1 MSKKQNPSNK
11 AGNPMQG
18 SMKKGTLSRLIKIIW
33 KDYKVRLIIVI
44 ACLIINSITMALLTT
59 ALKPL
64 IDDCITP
71 FIGQQS
77 PDYAKLVQ
85 YILYIGAVGL
95 AGIIASFVSNI
106 VLVTVSQ
113 GTQRKIRNT
122 LFNKMQSFP
131 IKFFDTHKHGDI
143 MSVYTNDV
151 DTLEEMIGRSLP
163 EALTSII
170 KIISYLI
177 SMISLSPLLTLFVVI
192 FSILTILVTKG
203 FAQRSGKYFVGQQ
216 KSIGKVNGFIEEM
229 LNGQKVVKVFTHE
242 EIAKQEFDKV
252 NEELFENMN
261 QANKYANLMMPVA
274 HNLGNIQY
282 VAIAALG
289 TLLALAGQLPLT
301 LGTLIAFLQL
311 SRQFTQPIDQ
321 SMMQINSI
329 IRAMA
334 GTSRVFEMMD
344 IEEEQDNG
352 YVTLVNVKEDKNGNL
367 IECDKKT
374 GRWAWKHPHHDG
386 TTELIELKGRI
397 DIEDINFS
405 YDGEKEVL
413 HHISLYAKPGQKIA
427 FVGATGAGKTTITNL
442 INRFYEVDEGK
453 IRYDGINI
461 TKIKKADLRK
471 SLGMVL
477 QDVNLFTGTIKENIK
492 YGRPDATDEE
502 VIEAA
507 KLANADGFIR
517 HLPEGYDTMLT
528 ENGSQ
533 LSQGQRQLLSI
544 ARAAIANPPVMILD
558 EATSSIDT
566 RTEKIIQDGMD
577 KLMEGRTVLVI
588 AHRLSTVKN
597 AKAIMVMSNGEIIE
611 RGDHEQLIAQ
621 RGEYYQLYT
630 GNLELE

>member
-1 MSKKQNPSNK
+1 MAKKKQNIPSK
-11 AGNPMQG
+11 GQKGAIH
-18 SMKKGTLSRLIKIIW
+18 KGTFKRLLKIIW
-33 KDYKVRLIIVI
+33 KDYKPQLVIVI
-44 ACLIINSITMALLTT
+44 ICIIINSITGAILTSLL
-59 ALKPL
+59 KEL
-64 IDDCITP
+64 IDGCIMP
-71 FIGQQS
+71 IIGQEN
-77 PDYAKLVQ
+77 PDFANLIQ
-85 YILYIGAVGL
+85 YSIFFAGVAVT
-95 AGIIASFVSNI
+95 GIVASLVSNLI
-106 VLVTVSQ
+106 LVKVSQ

-163 EALTSII
+163 EAMTSII
-170 KIISYLI
+170 TIVSILVA
-177 SMISLSPLLTLFVVI
+177 MLVQSPLLTVLVVV
-192 FSILTILVTKG
+192 FSLLTIFVTKG
-203 FAQRSGKYFVGQQ
+203 FAQRSGKHFIGQQ

-229 LNGQKVVKVFTHE
+229 LNGQKVIKVFTHE
-242 EIAKQEFDKV
+242 EQSKKDFDKV

-282 VAIAALG
+282 VAIAAIGTVLALTGNLVLTVG
-289 TLLALAGQLPLT
+289 TLV
-301 LGTLIAFLQL
+301 AFLQL
-311 SRQFTQPIDQ
+311 TRQFTRPIDQ

-334 GTSRVFEMMD
+334 GASRVFEMMD

-352 YVTLVNVKEDKNGNL
+352 YVTLVNVKEVNGEL
-367 IECDKKT
+367 VECEEKT
-374 GRWAWKHPHHDG
+374 GRWAWKHPHHNG
-386 TTELIELKGRI
+386 VTELIELKGRI
-397 DIEDINFS
+397 DVEDINFS

-461 TKIKKADLRK
+461 TKIKKADLRR

-477 QDVNLFTGTIKENIK
+477 QDVNLFTGTIKDNIR

-507 KLANADGFIR
+507 KLANADSFIR

-533 LSQGQRQLLSI
+533 LSQGQRQLISI
-544 ARAAIANPPVMILD
+544 ARAAVADPPVMIMD

-597 AKAIMVMSNGEIIE
+597 AKAIMVMANGEIIE

-621 RGEYYQLYT
+621 KGEYYQLYT

>member
-1 MSKKQNPSNK
+1 LFF
-11 AGNPMQG
+11 AGVAVTG
-18 SMKKGTLSRLIKIIW
+18 
-33 KDYKVRLIIVI
+33 IV
-44 ACLIINSITMALLTT
+44 
-59 ALKPL
+59 
-64 IDDCITP
+64 
-71 FIGQQS
+71 
-77 PDYAKLVQ
+77 
-85 YILYIGAVGL
+85 
-95 AGIIASFVSNI
+95 ASLVSNLI
-106 VLVTVSQ
+106 LVKVSQ
-113 GTQRKIRNT
+113 GTQRKIRNA

-163 EALTSII
+163 EAMTSII
-170 KIISYLI
+170 TIISILVA
-177 SMISLSPLLTLFVVI
+177 MIIQSPLLTVFVVV
-192 FSILTILVTKG
+192 FSLLTIFVTKG
-203 FAQRSGKYFVGQQ
+203 FAQRSGKHFIGQQ

-229 LNGQKVVKVFTHE
+229 LNGQKVIKVFTHE
-242 EIAKQEFDKV
+242 EQSKKEFDEV
-252 NEELFENMN
+252 NEELFDNMN

-274 HNLGNIQY
+274 HNMGNIQY
-282 VAIAALG
+282 VAIAAIG
-289 TLLALAGQLPLT
+289 TLLALTGNLALT
-301 LGTLIAFLQL
+301 VGTLVAFLQL
-311 SRQFTQPIDQ
+311 TRQFARPIDQ

-334 GTSRVFEMMD
+334 GASRVFEMMD
-344 IEEEQDNG
+344 IEEEKDEG
-352 YVTLVNVKEDKNGNL
+352 YVTLVNVKEVNGEL
-367 IECDKKT
+367 VECEEKT
-374 GRWAWKHPHHDG
+374 GRWAWKHPHHNG
-386 TTELIELKGRI
+386 VTELVELKGRI
-397 DIEDINFS
+397 DVEDINFS

-442 INRFYEVDEGK
+442 INRFYEVDDGK

-471 SLGMVL
+471 SLGVVL
-477 QDVNLFTGTIKENIK
+477 QDVNLFTGTIKDNIR

-507 KLANADGFIR
+507 KLANADSFIR

-544 ARAAIANPPVMILD
+544 ARAAVADPPVMILD

-597 AKAIMVMSNGEIIE
+597 AKAIMVMANGEIIE

-621 RGEYYQLYT
+621 KGEYYQLYT

>member
-1 MSKKQNPSNK
+1 MAKKKQNNPSK
-11 AGNPMQG
+11 GQQG
-18 SMKKGTLSRLIKIIW
+18 AIHKGTFKRLLKIIW
-33 KDYKVRLIIVI
+33 NDYKPQLIIVTI
-44 ACLIINSITMALLTT
+44 CIIINSITGAVLTSLL
-59 ALKPL
+59 KKL
-64 IDDCITP
+64 IDDCIMP
-71 FIGQQS
+71 IVGHEN
-77 PDYAKLVQ
+77 PDFTNLVQ
-85 YILYIGAVGL
+85 YSIFFAGVAVT
-95 AGIIASFVSNI
+95 GIIASLVSNLI
-106 VLVTVSQ
+106 LVKVSQ
-113 GTQRKIRNT
+113 GTQRKIRNA

-163 EALTSII
+163 EAMTSLITIVSII
-170 KIISYLI
+170 VAMIIQ
-177 SMISLSPLLTLFVVI
+177 SPLLTVFVVV
-192 FSILTILVTKG
+192 FSLLTIFVTKG
-203 FAQRSGKYFVGQQ
+203 FAQRSGKHFIGQQ

-229 LNGQKVVKVFTHE
+229 LNGQKVIKVFTHE
-242 EIAKQEFDKV
+242 EQSKKDFDKV

-274 HNLGNIQY
+274 HNMGNIQY
-282 VAIAALG
+282 VAIAAIG
-289 TLLALAGQLPLT
+289 TLLALTGNLALT
-301 LGTLIAFLQL
+301 VGTLVAFLQL
-311 SRQFTQPIDQ
+311 TRQFTRPIDQ

-334 GTSRVFEMMD
+334 GASRVFEMMD
-344 IEEEQDNG
+344 IEEEKDEG
-352 YVTLVNVKEDKNGNL
+352 YVTLVNVKEVNGEL
-367 IECDKKT
+367 VECEEKT
-374 GRWAWKHPHHDG
+374 GRWAWKHPHHNG
-386 TTELIELKGRI
+386 VTELVELKGRI
-397 DIEDINFS
+397 DVEDINFS

-442 INRFYEVDEGK
+442 INRFYEVDDGK

-471 SLGMVL
+471 SLGVVL
-477 QDVNLFTGTIKENIK
+477 QDVNLFTGTIKDNIR

-507 KLANADGFIR
+507 KLANADSFIR

-544 ARAAIANPPVMILD
+544 ARAAVADPPVMILD

-597 AKAIMVMSNGEIIE
+597 AKAIMVMANGEIIE

-621 RGEYYQLYT
+621 KGEYYQLYT

>member
-1 MSKKQNPSNK
+1 MAKKKQNIPSK
-11 AGNPMQG
+11 GQPGAIH
-18 SMKKGTLSRLIKIIW
+18 KGTFKRLLKIIW
-33 KDYKVRLIIVI
+33 NDYKPQLIIVI
-44 ACLIINSITMALLTT
+44 IFIIINSITGAILTSLL
-59 ALKPL
+59 KDL
-64 IDDCITP
+64 IDNCILP
-71 FIGQQS
+71 IVGKEN
-77 PDYAKLVQ
+77 PDFTNLIQ
-85 YILYIGAVGL
+85 YSIFFAGIAIT
-95 AGIIASFVSNI
+95 GIIASLVSNWT
-106 VLVTVSQ
+106 LVRVSQ
-113 GTQRKIRNT
+113 GTQRKIRNA

-163 EALTSII
+163 EAMTSII
-170 KIISYLI
+170 TIISILVA
-177 SMISLSPLLTLFVVI
+177 MIIQSPLLTVFVVV
-192 FSILTILVTKG
+192 FSLLTIFVTKG
-203 FAQRSGKYFVGQQ
+203 FAQRSGKHFIGQQ

-229 LNGQKVVKVFTHE
+229 LNGQKVIKVFTHE
-242 EIAKQEFDKV
+242 EQSKKDFDKV

-274 HNLGNIQY
+274 HNMGNIQY
-282 VAIAALG
+282 VAIAAIG
-289 TLLALAGQLPLT
+289 TLLALTGNLALT
-301 LGTLIAFLQL
+301 VGTLVAFLQL
-311 SRQFTQPIDQ
+311 TRQFTRPIDQ

-334 GTSRVFEMMD
+334 GASRVFEMMD
-344 IEEEQDNG
+344 IEEEKDEG
-352 YVTLVNVKEDKNGNL
+352 YVTLVNVKEVNGEL
-367 IECDKKT
+367 VECEEKT
-374 GRWAWKHPHHDG
+374 GRWAWKHPHHNG
-386 TTELIELKGRI
+386 TTELVELKGRI
-397 DIEDINFS
+397 DVEDINFS

-442 INRFYEVDEGK
+442 INRFYEVDDGK

-471 SLGMVL
+471 SLGVVL
-477 QDVNLFTGTIKENIK
+477 QDVNLFTGTIKDNIR

-507 KLANADGFIR
+507 KLANADSFIR
-517 HLPEGYDTMLT
+517 HLPEGYNTMLT

-544 ARAAIANPPVMILD
+544 ARAAVADPPVMILD

-597 AKAIMVMSNGEIIE
+597 AKAIMVMANGEIIE

-621 RGEYYQLYT
+621 KGEYYQLYT

>member
-1 MSKKQNPSNK
+1 MAKKKQNIPSK
-11 AGNPMQG
+11 GQQG
-18 SMKKGTLSRLIKIIW
+18 AIHKGTLKRLLKIIW
-33 KDYKVRLIIVI
+33 KDYKPQLIIVI
-44 ACLIINSITMALLTT
+44 ICIIINSITGAVLTSLL
-59 ALKPL
+59 KKL
-64 IDDCITP
+64 IDDCILP
-71 FIGQQS
+71 IVGQEN
-77 PDYAKLVQ
+77 PDFTNLVQ
-85 YILYIGAVGL
+85 YSLFFAGVAVT
-95 AGIIASFVSNI
+95 GIVASLVSNLI
-106 VLVTVSQ
+106 LVKVSQ
-113 GTQRKIRNT
+113 GTQRKIRNA

-163 EALTSII
+163 EAMTSLITIVSII
-170 KIISYLI
+170 VAMIIQ
-177 SMISLSPLLTLFVVI
+177 SPLLTVFVIV
-192 FSILTILVTKG
+192 FSLLTIFVTKG
-203 FAQRSGKYFVGQQ
+203 FAQRSGKHFIGQQ

-229 LNGQKVVKVFTHE
+229 LNGQKVIKVFTHE
-242 EIAKQEFDKV
+242 EQSKKEFDEV
-252 NEELFENMN
+252 NEELFDNMN

-274 HNLGNIQY
+274 HNMGNIQY
-282 VAIAALG
+282 VAIAAIG
-289 TLLALAGQLPLT
+289 TLLALTGNLALT
-301 LGTLIAFLQL
+301 VGTLVAFLQL
-311 SRQFTQPIDQ
+311 TRQFTRPIDQ

-334 GTSRVFEMMD
+334 GASRVFEMMD

-352 YVTLVNVKEDKNGNL
+352 YVTLVNVKEVNGEL
-367 IECDKKT
+367 VECEEKT

-386 TTELIELKGRI
+386 RTELIELKGRI
-397 DIEDINFS
+397 DVEDINFS

-442 INRFYEVDEGK
+442 INRFYEVDDGK

-461 TKIKKADLRK
+461 TKIKKADLRR
-471 SLGMVL
+471 SLGIVL
-477 QDVNLFTGTIKENIK
+477 QDVNLFTGTIKDNIR

-507 KLANADGFIR
+507 KLANADSFIR

-544 ARAAIANPPVMILD
+544 ARAAVADPPVMILD

-597 AKAIMVMSNGEIIE
+597 AKAIMVMANGEIIE

-621 RGEYYQLYT
+621 KGEYYQLYT